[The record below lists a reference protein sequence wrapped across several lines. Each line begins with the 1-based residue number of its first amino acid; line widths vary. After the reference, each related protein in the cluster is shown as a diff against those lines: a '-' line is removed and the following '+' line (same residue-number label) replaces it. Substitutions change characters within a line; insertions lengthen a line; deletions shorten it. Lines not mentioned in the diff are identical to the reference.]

1 MWERTKRVINS
12 YLEELIERSS
22 SPDKDVRQ
30 ITRAEIA
37 RLNELEVQARGSI
50 KLLEKELAEVELKM
64 LGIAE
69 REKITRE
76 RGDTAAATTAGDA
89 LISLSKQRDLLKQQI
104 AEANSSA
111 ERARSLREERR
122 RLGEE
127 LANETHLTKMREN
140 LAGIQTPFD
149 NTDPSGTIDEMRGR
163 LGLSGLP
170 TVDSRLA
177 DAEREFESE
186 RAHKAADELLAR
198 YKESLG
204 AGQPGGDVQSQRT
217 PASPVQ
223 TPSPQQAS
231 RPTAA
236 EDEPVEPKTLGRTD
250 GPLRPID

>member
-12 YLEELIERSS
+12 YLEELIERST
-22 SPDKDVRQ
+22 SPDKQVRQ

-64 LGIAE
+64 LGVAE

-76 RGDTAAATTAGDA
+76 RGDAAAATTAGDA

-104 AEANSSA
+104 ADANSSA
-111 ERARSLREERR
+111 ERAKSLREERR
-122 RLGEE
+122 RVGEE
-127 LANETHLTKMREN
+127 LANETHLTAMREN

-149 NTDPSGTIDEMRGR
+149 NTDPSGTIDEMRAR
-163 LGLSGLP
+163 LGVSGAP
-170 TVDSRLA
+170 SIDSRVA
-177 DAEREFESE
+177 DAEREFEAE

-198 YKESLG
+198 YKEGLG
-204 AGQPGGDVQSQRT
+204 FGQSKSEQQSERP
-217 PASPVQ
+217 PASSVPANPAQ
-223 TPSPQQAS
+223 
-231 RPTAA
+231 PTTKVAGS
-236 EDEPVEPKTLGRTD
+236 EDDPAEPKTLGRTD

>member
-22 SPDKDVRQ
+22 SPDKEVRQ
-30 ITRAEIA
+30 ITRAEIS

-64 LGIAE
+64 LGVAE

-76 RGDTAAATTAGDA
+76 RGDAAAAATAGDA

-104 AEANSSA
+104 AEAHSSA

-127 LANETHLTKMREN
+127 LANETHLTAMREN
-140 LAGIQTPFD
+140 LAGIQSPFD
-149 NTDPSGTIDEMRGR
+149 QTDPSNTIDEMRGR

-177 DAEREFESE
+177 DAEREFEAE

-198 YKESLG
+198 YKENLG
-204 AGQPGGDVQSQRT
+204 AVQSKSDLKSQPLPSPPGQGT
-217 PASPVQ
+217 P
-223 TPSPQQAS
+223 PQQAS
-231 RPTAA
+231 QPTS
-236 EDEPVEPKTLGRTD
+236 EDQPDEPKTLGRTD

>member
-12 YLEELIERSS
+12 YLEELIERST
-22 SPDKDVRQ
+22 SPDKQVRQ

-64 LGIAE
+64 LGVAE
-69 REKITRE
+69 RERITRE
-76 RGDTAAATTAGDA
+76 RGDAASATTAGDA

-122 RLGEE
+122 RVGEE
-127 LANETHLTKMREN
+127 LANETHLTAMREN

-149 NTDPSGTIDEMRGR
+149 HTDPSGTIDEMRGR

-170 TVDSRLA
+170 SVDSRLA
-177 DAEREFESE
+177 DAEREFEAE

-204 AGQPGGDVQSQRT
+204 VSPPSGDQQSQRPVS
-217 PASPVQ
+217 PAQP
-223 TPSPQQAS
+223 PPPQQTN
-231 RPTAA
+231 RPTPA

>member
-22 SPDKDVRQ
+22 SPDKQVRQ

-64 LGIAE
+64 LGVAE

-76 RGDTAAATTAGDA
+76 RGDTAAATSAGDA
-89 LISLSKQRDLLKQQI
+89 LISLSKQRDLLKQQLV
-104 AEANSSA
+104 EASSSA

-122 RLGEE
+122 RVGED
-127 LANETHLTKMREN
+127 LANETHLTAMREN

-149 NTDPSGTIDEMRGR
+149 KTDPSTTIDEMRGR
-163 LGLSGLP
+163 LGLSGVP
-170 TVDSRLA
+170 TIDSRLA

-198 YKESLG
+198 YKENLG
-204 AGQPGGDVQSQRT
+204 VGQSRSDQQSQRP
-217 PASPVQ
+217 PASSVPA
-223 TPSPQQAS
+223 TPPQQATK
-231 RPTAA
+231 PTGG
-236 EDEPVEPKTLGRTD
+236 DEPAEPKTLGRTD

>member
-12 YLEELIERSS
+12 YLEELIERST
-22 SPDKDVRQ
+22 SPDKQVRQ

-64 LGIAE
+64 LGVAE

-76 RGDTAAATTAGDA
+76 RGDAAAAATAGDA

-127 LANETHLTKMREN
+127 LANETHLTAMREN

-149 NTDPSGTIDEMRGR
+149 HTDPSGTIEEMRGR
-163 LGLSGLP
+163 LGLSDLP
-170 TVDSRLA
+170 SVDSRLA
-177 DAEREFESE
+177 EAEREFEAE

-198 YKESLG
+198 YKENLA
-204 AGQPGGDVQSQRT
+204 AGQSDRDLQSQRP
-217 PASPVQ
+217 PAPPAEA
-223 TPSPQQAS
+223 TPQQTS
-231 RPTAA
+231 RPTGG
-236 EDEPVEPKTLGRTD
+236 EDEPDEPKTLGRTD